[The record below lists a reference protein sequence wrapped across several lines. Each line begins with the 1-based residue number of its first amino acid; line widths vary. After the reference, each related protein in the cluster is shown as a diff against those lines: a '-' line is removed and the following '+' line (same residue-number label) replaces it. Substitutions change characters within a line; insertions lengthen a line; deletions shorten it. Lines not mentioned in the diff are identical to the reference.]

1 MTEQELSN
9 RWMAAILEFDWS
21 KEKED
26 QKDSNN
32 NLENEENLA

>member
-21 KEKED
+21 KEKDDQED
-26 QKDSNN
+26 ND